1 MTAPNR
7 PPYAYKTTPKG
18 KQLEVVEGT
27 WHEPRWALLCRPGTG
42 KTKMSL
48 DTAGM
53 LYMAGHIGGLIVVT
67 LNGVHRQWVNEG
79 IPTHLPESIPWT
91 GGVYDSG
98 MGVLATRKL
107 HKALTTSDMGLR
119 VLSISFDGLQTKAGR
134 EFAHALAVSHRCLL
148 VVDESHTVSNTKGAG
163 YKAVLKLASLCPYRR
178 IATGTL
184 LRQNPFSAYGQF
196 ELLGHGLLGYTSLTS
211 FKAMYAEMLPPS
223 HGLVKHIAEQ
233 FERRTGKKYTPQ
245 VIAKDEDDRPVY
257 RNLPHLRRRLELYSS
272 MISLADVQGTEPEVR
287 QSTRFV
293 VPTAQQAALYEALQ
307 RDGVV
312 THNDGLLSADT
323 ALALATRLSQV
334 VGGFVPNDDD
344 PTAASCTPVNP
355 KVNEVLAFIEE
366 LGPEVKVVIWCRY
379 TAEIEAMVAELQF
392 TYGEH
397 STVRYDGTVD
407 ANGRTAAKLSFM
419 VYPACRFFV
428 GQVAAGGTGLDGLQA
443 FSNYMVFFSNGYSYL
458 HREQAIAR
466 LARVGGSLV
475 VNVVDI
481 MMDGTVDN
489 DVVRCMQTAQ
499 DVHERVLRKHVAPQI
514 TAVQ

>member
-1 MTAPNR
+1 MNR
-7 PPYAYKTTPKG
+7 PPYSYKTTPKG
-18 KQLEVVEGT
+18 KQLEVVETT

-53 LYMAGHIGGLIVVT
+53 LYMAGNIGGLIVVT

-79 IPTHLPESIPWT
+79 IPTHLPDSVPWT

-119 VLSISFDGLQTKAGR
+119 VLAISFDGLQTKAGR
-134 EFAHALAVSHRCLL
+134 EFAHALALAHRCLL

-163 YKAVLKLASLCPYRR
+163 YKAVLKLAALCPYRR

-211 FKAMYAEMLPPS
+211 FKSMYAEMLPPT

-245 VIAKDEDDRPVY
+245 VIAKDEDERPIY
-257 RNLPHLRRRLELYSS
+257 RNLPHLRRRLEVYSS
-272 MISLADVQGTEPEVR
+272 MITLADVQGTEPEVR
-287 QSTRFV
+287 LSTRYV
-293 VPTAQQAALYEALQ
+293 VPTAQQTALYEALQ

-344 PTAASCTPVNP
+344 PTAAPVCFGEVNP
-355 KVNEVLAFIEE
+355 KVADVLQFIDE
-366 LGPEVKVVIWCRY
+366 LGPELKVVVWCRY
-379 TAEIEAMVAELQF
+379 TAEIAAVCEALAVVYGAEAV
-392 TYGEH
+392 
-397 STVRYDGTVD
+397 VRYDGTVSD
-407 ANGRTAAKLSFM
+407 KDRTAAKLAFM
-419 VYPACRFFV
+419 GTPACRFFV

-443 FSNYMVFFSNGYSYL
+443 FASYMVFFSNGYSYL

-499 DVHERVLRKHVAPQI
+499 DVHERVLRKHVAPGVV
-514 TAVQ
+514 AVQ